1 MSSPE
6 IVKAAEALAEAS
18 RAAVACPPV
27 RYLLPI
33 GDVNAAYA
41 VQQHN
46 VAEAV
51 AAGRRIIGRKIG
63 LTNPA
68 VQQQLGVDQPD
79 FGALFADTEVPDGG
93 FSDTSRLIRPR
104 IEAEIALI
112 LAEDLPQEGYGPD
125 DVRRAVRYVLPSLE
139 IVDSRVANW
148 DIGIVDT
155 VADNASA
162 GQFVLGAP
170 VEPGSLDLPSV
181 QMSMSRN
188 GEVVST
194 GTGANCLGD
203 PLIAAA
209 WLANTLSSFGNPLR
223 AGDIVLTGALG
234 PVVDVAAGDSF
245 EATISRIGQV
255 SVHFTQGER
264 A

>member
-1 MSSPE
+1 M
-6 IVKAAEALAEAS
+6 KAATALAEAS
-18 RAAVACPPV
+18 RTTVACPPV

-33 GDVNAAYA
+33 GDVNAAYE
-41 VQQHN
+41 VQRYN
-46 VAEAV
+46 VAEGLAQ
-51 AAGRRIIGRKIG
+51 GRRLAGRKIG

-68 VQQQLGVDQPD
+68 VQQQLGVDRPD

-93 FSDTSRLIRPR
+93 SADTSRLIRPR
-104 IEAEIALI
+104 VEAEVALV
-112 LAEDLPQEGYGPD
+112 LAEDLPLGGYGPE
-125 DVRRAVRYVLPSLE
+125 DVRRAVRFVLPSLE
-139 IVDSRVANW
+139 IVDSRVADW

-162 GQFVLGAP
+162 GLFVLGSP
-170 VEPGSLDLPSV
+170 VPLGGLDLPSV

-209 WLANTLSSFGNPLR
+209 WLANTLSSFGDPLR

-234 PVVDVAAGDSF
+234 PVVDVLPGDAF
-245 EATISRIGQV
+245 DATISGIGRV
-255 SVHFTQGER
+255 GVHFTSGGQP
-264 A
+264 